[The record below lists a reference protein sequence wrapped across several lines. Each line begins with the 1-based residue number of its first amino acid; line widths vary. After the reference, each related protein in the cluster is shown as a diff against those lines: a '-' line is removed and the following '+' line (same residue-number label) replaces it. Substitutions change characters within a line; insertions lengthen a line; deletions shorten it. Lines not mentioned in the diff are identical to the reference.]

1 MDRQQFILV
10 TAVALFAAFLLG
22 WIASWLLH
30 RLTRPSAAD
39 MGEVDRL
46 ARQLQEAEDARAAAV
61 AALAAR
67 EAAMQDR
74 LADAEAE
81 MRAAMDGL
89 REPDLGR
96 GTARLYRKAPR
107 PRPRRQWRHP
117 QNLKA

>member
-89 REPDLGR
+89 RESRTEVEELRDYIEKRL
-96 GTARLYRKAPR
+96 ARARAGSGATPR
-107 PRPRRQWRHP
+107 T
-117 QNLKA
+117 